1 MNNYRNL
8 AAITLVAAVITPC
21 VGFAQTADPAPQI
34 PAYATQSVIGPY
46 ALSGVRGHAAVN
58 EAAGDSNAQ
67 TSAAALV
74 VGSGL
79 SSATVN
85 AMQNTVGAAGNQPN
99 AALASIGDHAF
110 ANAAGLVSINQTS
123 GVANA
128 QANSATLGV
137 GSGVETVT
145 DSVLAATTS
154 NAGPAGDGTTKTSR
168 QTVSIA
174 DTAFDGARGLVQ
186 VNQSAGSGNATAN
199 TFALRVQPGVTP

>member
-1 MNNYRNL
+1 MNSSRSSL
-8 AAITLVAAVITPC
+8 TVTLIAAVIAPC
-21 VGFAQTADPAPQI
+21 VGLAQAADPAPQI
-34 PAYATQSVIGPY
+34 PASVTQSVIGPY
-46 ALSGVRGHAAVN
+46 ALSGVRGRAAVN

-67 TSAAALV
+67 SSAAALV
-74 VGSGL
+74 VGTGL
-79 SSATVN
+79 SSATVS
-85 AMQNTVGAAGNQPN
+85 AMQNTVGAAGNQPG
-99 AALASIGDHAF
+99 AMSASIGDHAF
-110 ANAAGLVSINQTS
+110 ANASGLVSINQTS

-137 GSGVETVT
+137 GSGVEIVT
-145 DSVLAATTS
+145 DSVLAATAS

-168 QTVSIA
+168 QAVSIA